1 MDFDIEIFKKDE
13 SFLKIKCNRG
23 ISQEIS
29 DYFSFYVPGYKF
41 HPKVKAKIWDGII
54 RIYSTYTNELP
65 HGLLKRL
72 IAFCKKREYS
82 YKINFNNDKQELNEA
97 YIKQYVND
105 LNLHSKNQKIT
116 ARDYQLLG
124 LFITLGLKRCIL
136 LSSTSSGKSLII
148 YMICRYLLEHNCQ
161 KGLIIVPTVSLC
173 SQLESDFQD
182 YSTHNGYDVYN
193 NTHTIYSGKEKT
205 SNKSLTI
212 STWQS
217 LHTIQDPSFF
227 QEFDFVINDEV
238 HLAQASSITN
248 IVNNC
253 LNASYKIGLTGTLSG
268 SKTHENVL
276 CGLFGEPI
284 KLTTTKD
291 LIDKKQISDLK
302 IKCMVLKYEEEIRKN
317 FKKIKYVD
325 EIKFLITN
333 KARNEFIRKL
343 TLSTD
348 KNTLLL
354 FQFVENHGQ
363 VLYDLISKS
372 PELNDRKVFFIHGKI
387 ESDERENIRKIV
399 EIEKDAIII
408 ASNGV
413 YSTGVSIKNL
423 HNIIFANPSKS
434 RIRTLQSIGRGLR
447 LNEGKDHAV
456 LYDIVDDLSY
466 KDNTNFALLHFME
479 RIKFYNQEKFEY
491 KMHNINLFNES
502 SKDLYQ

>member
-1 MDFDIEIFKKDE
+1 MEYDIQIFKKNE
-13 SFLKIKCNRG
+13 SFLKLKCNMG
-23 ISQEIS
+23 VAQEIS

-41 HPKVKAKIWDGII
+41 HPKVKARIWDGII
-54 RIYSTYTNELP
+54 RIYSIHQNELP
-65 HGLLKRL
+65 CGLLKRL
-72 IAFCKKREYS
+72 LKFCKTREYS
-82 YKINFNNDKQELNEA
+82 YNINFDNEKQNFNEVVV
-97 YIKQYVND
+97 KQYIDN
-105 LNLHSKNQKIT
+105 LNLHSKGQKIT
-116 ARDYQLLG
+116 ARDYQILG
-124 LFITLGLKRCIL
+124 LFLVLGLKRTIL

-148 YMICRYLLEHNCQ
+148 YLMIRYLLENGMQ

-182 YSTHNGYDVYN
+182 YSTHNNYDVYEN
-193 NTHTIYSGKEKT
+193 VHTIFSGKEKIT
-205 SNKSLTI
+205 NKPLTI

-217 LHTIQDPSFF
+217 LNTIKDKSFF
-227 QEFDFVINDEV
+227 EQFDFVINDEV
-238 HLAQASSITN
+238 HLAQAASITN

-253 LNASYKIGLTGTLSG
+253 INASYKVGLTGTLSG

-302 IKCMVLKYEEEIRKN
+302 IKCLVLKYKEETRKA
-317 FKKIKYVD
+317 FKKIKYQE
-325 EIKFLITN
+325 EIKFLIFN
-333 KARNEFIRKL
+333 KERNNFIKNL

-348 KNTLLL
+348 KNTLVL
-354 FQFVENHGQ
+354 FQYVEHHGQ

-372 PELNDRKVFFIHGKI
+372 DSLNGRKVFFIHGGI
-387 ESDERENIRKIV
+387 ESDERENIRSIV
-399 EIEKDAIII
+399 ETEKDAIII

-434 RIRTLQSIGRGLR
+434 RIRTLQSIGRVLR

-456 LYDIVDDLSY
+456 LYDIVDDLST
-466 KDNTNFALLHFME
+466 DTNQNFALQHFLE
-479 RIKFYNQEKFEY
+479 RVKFYNQEKFNY
-491 KMHNINLFNES
+491 KIINVNL
-502 SKDLYQ
+502 DT